1 MHFDYNISF
10 IVLKLIGRKA
20 KPFKYLKGQKTTTT
34 KICKD
39 KLLLSIDKLLLSIDK
54 LLLSIDKLLLSI
66 DKSLLSIDK
75 LLLSIDK
82 LLLSIDKLLLS
93 IDKTSLKRL
102 LEAVN
107 RRKADIMATEKTNK
121 DLQKTNDWAA

>member
-54 LLLSIDKLLLSI
+54 
-66 DKSLLSIDK
+66 
-75 LLLSIDK
+75 
-82 LLLSIDKLLLS
+82 
-93 IDKTSLKRL
+93 TSLKRL

>member
-39 KLLLSIDKLLLSIDK
+39 KLLLSIDKS
-54 LLLSIDKLLLSI
+54 
-66 DKSLLSIDK
+66 
-75 LLLSIDK
+75 
-82 LLLSIDKLLLS
+82 LLSIDKLLLS
-93 IDKTSLKRL
+93 IDKTSLKIPKRL

>member
-54 LLLSIDKLLLSI
+54 
-66 DKSLLSIDK
+66 
-75 LLLSIDK
+75 
-82 LLLSIDKLLLS
+82 
-93 IDKTSLKRL
+93 TSLKIPKRL